1 MVPSF
6 GALLCLK
13 VLWTWGDE
21 EKWTPFEGF
30 DYRGR
35 KCSCTLALF
44 FLSPFLFFLQVPI
57 SRECSILEPE
67 WRWSKHNRI
76 NAWGNDLSLQLRRK
90 ETKGN
95 ATV

>member
-30 DYRGR
+30 DY
-35 KCSCTLALF
+35 
-44 FLSPFLFFLQVPI
+44 
-57 SRECSILEPE
+57 
-67 WRWSKHNRI
+67 
-76 NAWGNDLSLQLRRK
+76 
-90 ETKGN
+90 
-95 ATV
+95 